1 MNVFF
6 DNFGNEDLVSKTA
19 RERLK
24 KLLKSKITNDKSE
37 EINSNEFQND
47 ILENYFK
54 KEKGKV
60 LSLKFDV
67 KGNEIHVILVK
78 AEKVLTQQ
86 ELNKQKL
93 KERLQYF
100 KDQRYQLRDRK
111 TFLDNVKKEKK
122 ELAIDDR
129 VTSKMVNM
137 YNLAREKFG
146 YELPNPK
153 EVLDNKDFHIKKF
166 IEYVTMVLKNSNS
179 EMELVN
185 SLDNEYSN
193 YIETVTGFSYKQLL
207 SVFKE
212 NIKKK
217 EVQAQPEQKVNIP
230 EAIHENLEDSSS
242 DEENEINSDAGN

>member
-6 DNFGNEDLVSKTA
+6 DNFGNEELVSKAA

-24 KLLKSKITNDKSE
+24 KFLRSKIVSNE
-37 EINSNEFQND
+37 NQEINLSEYESD

-60 LSLKFDV
+60 LSLKFEVTDSD
-67 KGNEIHVILVK
+67 IHVNLTK
-78 AEKVLTQQ
+78 AEKILTQQ

-93 KERLQYF
+93 KERMQYF
-100 KDQRYQLRDRK
+100 QDQRYQLRNRK

-166 IEYVTMVLKNSNS
+166 IEYVTMVLKSSNS

-212 NIKKK
+212 NIKKS
-217 EVQAQPEQKVNIP
+217 AQPKVEEKVNIP

-242 DEENEINSDAGN
+242 IRLLLVSD